1 MKKHTLIALGL
12 AALLAIS
19 QVNVTLAY
27 TESVYPYFAGTSHAV
42 ATQNAYIVSSSA
54 WNANIQSFTI
64 VYFGASPGSGQAI
77 GTIGWTW
84 WTFREVCN

>member
-19 QVNVTLAY
+19 QVNVTLTY

-54 WNANIQSFTI
+54 WNANIQRFTI
-64 VYFGASPGSGQAI
+64 A
-77 GTIGWTW
+77 
-84 WTFREVCN
+84 